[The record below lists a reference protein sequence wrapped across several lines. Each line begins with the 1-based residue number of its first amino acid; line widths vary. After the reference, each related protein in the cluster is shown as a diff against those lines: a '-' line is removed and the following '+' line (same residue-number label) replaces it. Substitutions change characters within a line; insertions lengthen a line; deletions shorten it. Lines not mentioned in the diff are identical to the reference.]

1 MGSMVYD
8 DGVICNRCP
17 THSFV
22 LKTNDPAGFNIIDV
36 FAWGALGHVLAY
48 SVLASQSVAN
58 ALPK

>member
-1 MGSMVYD
+1 MWHYCSH
-8 DGVICNRCP
+8 C
-17 THSFV
+17 HSFV

-48 SVLASQSVAN
+48 SILASQSVAN